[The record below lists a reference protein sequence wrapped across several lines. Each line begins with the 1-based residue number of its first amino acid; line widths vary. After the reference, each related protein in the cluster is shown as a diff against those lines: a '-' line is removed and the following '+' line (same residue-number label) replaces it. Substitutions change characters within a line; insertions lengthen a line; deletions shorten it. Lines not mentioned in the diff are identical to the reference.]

1 MKLVKQPRRLFVQ
14 MKKAVLREDL
24 MKITG
29 DITQA
34 MVLGQMLYW
43 TKTLDKVNDWLFEEN
58 KRLAEADLPQHE
70 YNYGWIWK
78 SAKEMREDLMFAFS
92 EDAIQRAFS
101 SLTQTGLLMK
111 RNNPVLKYDRKLHYR
126 IDLLFLRRKLK
137 ESGWEMTDF
146 ILDSTPQ
153 DAVSIP
159 HGAESMTLCA
169 ETITEIKTKIT
180 NRELPLT
187 PSKGEVES
195 SAKASHSTAEDL
207 NEPQLFPKCADA
219 RSGKSDDLNS
229 RPPHS
234 EEERVQRG
242 SRKSPPKKREP
253 KIADE
258 TFIAKLKE
266 IYPDLD
272 ITAEMRKMDAWL
284 LANPTRK
291 KSQQFVSNWI
301 NRAAERVA
309 KNNPPKQTCPDEKE
323 DPEGFNAFWASV
335 KPND

>member
-1 MKLVKQPRRLFVQ
+1 
-14 MKKAVLREDL
+14 MKKAVLREDM

-29 DITQA
+29 DVVQA
-34 MVLGQMLYW
+34 LVLGQMLYW

-146 ILDSTPQ
+146 ILESTPQ

-159 HGAESMTLCA
+159 HHAESMTLCA
-169 ETITEIKTKIT
+169 ETITEIKVET
-180 NRELPLT
+180 NNKET
-187 PSKGEVES
+187 PIVPNGDTS
-195 SAKASHSTAEDL
+195 L
-207 NEPQLFPKCADA
+207 LFPTDELST
-219 RSGKSDDLNS
+219 RSTPTIANRSAMAS
-229 RPPHS
+229 RSKAIPENFAAFQGRANRLLGRRDS
-234 EEERVQRG
+234 TKWAANEMKVAANWVDTTEEEWKLLESYYANRG
-242 SRKSPPKKREP
+242 
-253 KIADE
+253 
-258 TFIAKLKE
+258 KE
-266 IYPDLD
+266 GYYCRTNM
-272 ITAEMRKMDAWL
+272 ITL
-284 LANPTRK
+284 LN
-291 KSQQFVSNWI
+291 NWSSEI
-301 NRAAERVA
+301 DKARN
-309 KNNPPKQTCPDEKE
+309 KQTKQHEE
-323 DPEGFNAFWASV
+323 SW
-335 KPND
+335 KPTVI